1 MYSINE
7 TIEILS
13 RSFGNS
19 LRKLF
24 QFLYETF
31 FLKHTV
37 LETNTLQT
45 PTDPDFDPDFEP
57 DFDPIFDHT
66 LYSDKDPN

>member
-1 MYSINE
+1 
-7 TIEILS
+7 
-13 RSFGNS
+13 
-19 LRKLF
+19 
-24 QFLYETF
+24 LYKTF

-45 PTDPDFDPDFEP
+45 PTDADFDPDFEP
-57 DFDPIFDHT
+57 GFDPIFDHT